1 MRGGDFWI
9 FAYFGVKKVHNK
21 PIEKK
26 ITSRILLV
34 SVMGALLTG
43 CATKTPSAP
52 PMTDQAAAFVSY
64 GRAEMREDKVVFINE
79 SMNLTSADPNYDA
92 FWHEYYPYET
102 ELKKI
107 NDQRIQLIR
116 DYNFN
121 YETMDGNIA
130 NNLAERALT
139 IHKKRL
145 ELLKKY
151 YEKIKQA
158 TSPVIAARFLQVE
171 YRISLLMDAAIASET
186 PLAEKK

>member
-1 MRGGDFWI
+1 MI

-21 PIEKK
+21 HIEKK

-121 YETMDGNIA
+121 YETMDDNIA

-139 IHKKRL
+139 IHKKKL

-151 YEKIKQA
+151 YEKIKRA

>member
-1 MRGGDFWI
+1 MRGGDFLI

-121 YETMDGNIA
+121 YETMDDNIA

-139 IHKKRL
+139 IHKKKL

-151 YEKIKQA
+151 YEKIKRA

>member
-1 MRGGDFWI
+1 MRGGDFLI

-121 YETMDGNIA
+121 YETMDDNIA

-139 IHKKRL
+139 IHKKKL

-151 YEKIKQA
+151 YEKIKRA
-158 TSPVIAARFLQVE
+158 TSPVIAVRFLQVE

>member
-1 MRGGDFWI
+1 MRGGGFW
-9 FAYFGVKKVHNK
+9 FLAYVGVKKVHNK
-21 PIEKK
+21 PIAKK
-26 ITSRILLV
+26 IKSGLWLV
-34 SVMGALLTG
+34 PVMGALLTG

-52 PMTDQAAAFVSY
+52 PLTDQAAAFVSY

-79 SMNLTSADPNYDA
+79 SMNLTSSDPNYDA

-121 YETMDGNIA
+121 YETMDDNIA

-139 IHKKRL
+139 IHKKKL

-151 YEKIKQA
+151 YEKIKRA

-186 PLAEKK
+186 PLVDKK